1 MSIIIYILEIT
12 YVRYIHLV
20 AMMYKVLSCAS
31 LPTPCSVMSYQQLE
45 IAQGG
50 VFTEIGQCCLSCV
63 CVFVSRV
70 VFVCFQRVAY

>member
-20 AMMYKVLSCAS
+20 PIMYKVLSCAS
-31 LPTPCSVMSYQQLE
+31 LPNFLYQQLE